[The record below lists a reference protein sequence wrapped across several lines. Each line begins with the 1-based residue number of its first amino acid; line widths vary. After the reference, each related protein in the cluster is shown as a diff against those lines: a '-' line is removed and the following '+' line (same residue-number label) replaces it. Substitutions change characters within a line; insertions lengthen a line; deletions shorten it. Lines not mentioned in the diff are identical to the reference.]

1 MTDNPAPVPG
11 ATPDPLTQPD
21 AANKPHHMSDA
32 ELMRVEV
39 VISELSKR
47 GNLFAVA
54 IHKSLK
60 QKSKE
65 DKRKIIANAYAM
77 MYNALLSINM
87 AIESQNSPLNVQRS
101 LTMLRRLR
109 EQKQKG
115 GR

>member
-1 MTDNPAPVPG
+1 MTDNPAPAQG

-21 AANKPHHMSDA
+21 ESNQPHHLSDTQ
-32 ELMRVEV
+32 LMRVEV

-47 GNLFAVA
+47 GNQFAVA
-54 IHKSLK
+54 IHKSIR

-87 AIESQNSPLNVQRS
+87 AIESQNTPLNVQRS